1 MEITKVTPE
10 SIRKESDEALLNL
23 HRHLHGLW
31 SRHFAGGETTT
42 DGLTKEDLVNAH
54 IFVRDDMARR
64 RMRHADEP
72 RDGLDKATH
81 RLAGPAPAG
90 RGRNKGLNDVLSE
103 PTEDTILVPAIVTI
117 TGSVGEGREKT
128 EDLDV
133 LIRAD
138 RIEQAGNSN
147 FLIRAE
153 DIELPIRKR
162 LDPEKTGL
170 GIHWNA
176 NPQGPHADY
185 LHMADLVLRWRN
197 PVEQVSVKTGRRV
210 RQVRVAQIQELLTRL
225 KELEQEI
232 EGFLTW
238 AEYRDVPLI
247 SVVDGHYIQ
256 REEKQTPLIPVEFK
270 PAVDEECICPE
281 CEHESEPAKGKAC
294 IETKCPKC
302 GTLMKAKEP
311 TAAEPI
317 KAELKVVAP
326 GKRYSVMKPSMT
338 GVTEYFSTD
347 ELWGWTQKKL
357 EDDHILL
364 GSPKVDGFR
373 AVISKDGDT
382 SVWFEDSKETRTPP
396 GMPELTGPSFVI
408 EGEFTA
414 KRGDKWL
421 ARTQLAGVV
430 AGKTEARPHFW
441 LYDLLY
447 HDGQDVSQRPFT
459 ERLILLKKLKLPERY
474 FTVLAQRSVR
484 GQRDLEAVGKWA
496 AGRPLSEG
504 LFLRVAS
511 AKYAFGSSDSCAK
524 LKTVAELKV
533 QIIGS
538 ERKKNG
544 IVYHVGLRKPGKFSN
559 VSEDLLDLGNTF
571 VGPDQRVKI
580 GDTLNVVCEELVIG
594 EKDDKPIL
602 FWGKPTVHEPDKSR
616 PAYTTEQAISLAR
629 RKHILKEEIAAPEIK
644 AAKLEETRGE
654 RAGRSWKDN
663 WAKLVTK
670 GEGKFILHGHFPAL
684 TEEESKWDLRRLLAA
699 NKQYHTDLRN
709 EAPRPNG
716 AWGFTDYEGRSS
728 KVGPKG
734 TRLYKMPSGKPMRG
748 SFKLEQPRA
757 WLTHAKNKPEI
768 HKDVGVTGKDCAKFF
783 ALDWGRYK
791 LTFARQ
797 HAFEIIYDGTKGV
810 VDGRYQINYVPV
822 GDERVW
828 MISRPEAQ
836 DKIYADEHKL
846 DTVRDDVRRKG
857 QQWLFWR
864 ESLDAPLQKINVRGK
879 EDKMLDLNQELT
891 ELELLDLGRTVK
903 AAATLR
909 TAVEDAL
916 ERIGKEDAK
925 GAIGR
930 LRAALDKVNDYGYG
944 YGEPTSEKAVSANAI
959 KKELNRCIAG
969 LEDDEPDY
977 DKAKSI
983 LQKLLDRLGYGS
995 PGKAVS
1001 TDALKKQLMSVIGEL
1016 NRDEPDMEKI
1026 AKVLQSALG
1035 KLGKGET
1042 KTAELTAVKMLR
1054 EENDGAV
1061 VGGHLLLWGNPGQKD
1076 LDGDYFTPET
1086 NLWLNEYKSVPA
1098 MFHHGLDAKIGLTAI
1113 GKRLKAA
1120 KDDVGVWVEDWL
1132 DKSHKYWAF
1141 IEKLLK
1147 AGALYYSP
1155 GSAPHLVERETDGR
1169 LKSFA
1174 VVDDTLTPIP
1184 CQYRLRPVSEI
1195 QASYKAVGLELP
1207 NMVLDKGNL
1216 REEIEK
1222 TESELKRLMEV

>member
-1 MEITKVTPE
+1 MEIDKITPE
-10 SIRKESDEALLNL
+10 SIQEESNEALLNL

-31 SRHFAGGETTT
+31 SQHFADGETTT

-54 IFVRDDMARR
+54 TFVRDDMARR
-64 RMRHADEP
+64 KMQHASEP
-72 RDGLDKATH
+72 RNGLDKAT
-81 RLAGPAPAG
+81 RELS
-90 RGRNKGLNDVLSE
+90 RKGLDDVLSE
-103 PTEDTILVPAIVTI
+103 SAEDTILVPAIVTV
-117 TGSVGEGREKT
+117 TGSVGEGREKA

-138 RIEQAGNSN
+138 RVEQAGNPCFS
-147 FLIRAE
+147 IRAE
-153 DIELPIRKR
+153 DIELPVRKR

-170 GIHWNA
+170 DIHWNA

-197 PVEQVSVKTGRRV
+197 PVEQVSVKAGRRV
-210 RQVRVAQIQELLTRL
+210 RQVRITQIQELLTQL
-225 KELEQEI
+225 KELEREI
-232 EGFLTW
+232 EGFLEW

-247 SVVDGHYIQ
+247 SVIDGHYIQ
-256 REEKQTPLIPVEFK
+256 REGKQTPLVPTEFK
-270 PAVDEECICPE
+270 PAVDERCICPE
-281 CEHESEPAKGKAC
+281 CKHESGPAEGKTC
-294 IETKCPKC
+294 IETKCPEC
-302 GTLMKAKEP
+302 GALMKAKEP
-311 TAAEPI
+311 TAVEPAKAAEV
-317 KAELKVVAP
+317 KVVAP
-326 GKRYSVMKPSMT
+326 GKRYSVMKPSMA

-357 EDDHILL
+357 ESDHTLL
-364 GSPKVDGFR
+364 GSPKIDGFR

-382 SVWFEDSKETRTPP
+382 SVWFEDSKETKTPP

-414 KRGDKWL
+414 KRGDRWL

-447 HDGQDVSQRPFT
+447 HDGEDVSQRPFT
-459 ERLILLKKLKLPERY
+459 ERLTLLKKLELPERH

-484 GQRDLEAVGKWA
+484 GQRDLGAVGKWA
-496 AGRPLSEG
+496 AGRLLSEG
-504 LFLRVAS
+504 LFLRVAD
-511 AKYAFGSSDSCAK
+511 AEYTFGSSDDCAK
-524 LKTVAELKV
+524 LKTAAELKV
-533 QIIGS
+533 EIIGS

-544 IVYHVGLRKPGKFSN
+544 VVYHVGLREPGKFGN
-559 VSEDLLDLGNTF
+559 VAGELLDLGNTF
-571 VGPDQRVKI
+571 VGPDQRVKA

-594 EKDDKPIL
+594 NKDDRPIL
-602 FWGKPTVHEPDKSR
+602 FWGKPTVRGPDKSR

-629 RKHILKEEIAAPEIK
+629 RKHVLKEEIAASETK

-684 TEEESKWDLRRLLAA
+684 TEEESKWDLQKLLAA

-716 AWGFTDYEGRSS
+716 AWGFTNYEGRGS

-734 TRLYKMPSGKPMRG
+734 TRLYKMPSNKPMRG

-757 WLTHAKNKPEI
+757 WLTHAKNKPVVHE
-768 HKDVGVTGKDCAKFF
+768 DVGVTGKDCAKFF

-791 LTFARQ
+791 LTFARE
-797 HAFEIIYDGTKGV
+797 HAFEIIYDGAKGV
-810 VDGRYQINYVPV
+810 MSGRYQINYVPV

-864 ESLDAPLQKINVRGK
+864 ESLGAPLQKINVRSSKEGK
-879 EDKMLDLNQELT
+879 MHEMNLNGELT

-909 TAVEDAL
+909 SAL
-916 ERIGKEDAK
+916 EAALKRIDKEDAE

-944 YGEPTSEKAVSANAI
+944 YGSPTGEKAVSASAI

-977 DKAKSI
+977 GKAKTV
-983 LQKLLDRLGYGS
+983 LQKLLGRLGYGS
-995 PGKAVS
+995 SGKATS
-1001 TDALKKQLMSVIGEL
+1001 ADALKKQLMQVIGEL
-1016 NRDEPDMEKI
+1016 NRDEPDMEKV
-1026 AKVLQSALG
+1026 ASALQGALG
-1035 KLGKGET
+1035 KLGKSET
-1042 KTAELTAVKMLR
+1042 KAAQLTAVKMLR
-1054 EENDGAV
+1054 EENGGAV
-1061 VGGHLLLWGNPGQKD
+1061 VGGHLLLWGSPGQKD

-1086 NLWLNEYKSVPA
+1086 NLWLDEYKSVPA

-1120 KDDVGVWVEDWL
+1120 KDDIGVWVEDWL
-1132 DKSHKYWAF
+1132 DKSHKYWTF
-1141 IEKLLK
+1141 VEKLLK

-1155 GSAPHLVERETDGR
+1155 GSAPHLVEREADGR

-1207 NMVLDKGNL
+1207 DMVLDKGGL
-1216 REEIEK
+1216 KEEIEK